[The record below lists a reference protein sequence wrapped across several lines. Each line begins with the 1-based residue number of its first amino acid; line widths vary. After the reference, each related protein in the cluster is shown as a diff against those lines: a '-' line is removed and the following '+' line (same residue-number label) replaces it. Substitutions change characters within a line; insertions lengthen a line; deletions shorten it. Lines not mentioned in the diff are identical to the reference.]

1 MAISFNAGA
10 SNQFTFALMTDSGGL
25 PGSILES
32 WSLTTTF
39 FTGCAH
45 CFETVFSTQQ
55 LVLQAGTQYWL
66 VPFPNHTMD
75 ANWDQNVVGALGT
88 AAFSLD
94 GGKTWTLNPE
104 SSMGA
109 FDVRGISSTTVPEP
123 STFGFMAT
131 GLAGIYWCDPTET
144 QLPLSRYKVRRLS
157 GAAISPPCCRYTER
171 SPKNGRI
178 YVRKCH
184 RFEKAVASVA
194 VFEGSTTSQCAGI
207 EKVYLQKRR
216 SMSDMAIYQQLQLP
230 DDAIA

>member
-1 MAISFNAGA
+1 LAVGIAAIPLTLHASSIITIFNTFGPGHSSDCCSGFSELGSDYMPNAYTTAMAFTPSTTAPLFAIDMAISFNAGV

-94 GGKTWTLNPE
+94 GGKTWTLNPN

-109 FDVRGISSTTVPEP
+109 FDVRGMSSTTVPEP

-131 GLAGIYWCDPTET
+131 GLAGIIG
-144 QLPLSRYKVRRLS
+144 VIRRK
-157 GAAISPPCCRYTER
+157 R
-171 SPKNGRI
+171 N
-178 YVRKCH
+178 CH
-184 RFEKAVASVA
+184 APVTR
-194 VFEGSTTSQCAGI
+194 
-207 EKVYLQKRR
+207 
-216 SMSDMAIYQQLQLP
+216 
-230 DDAIA
+230 